1 MHHTALHQQKRRL
14 MSSFPSIQS
23 AITNTRGF
31 YEGGKKTGANR
42 DFWNANSDFETT
54 ATPDRDT
61 MRSRARWLH
70 ENNPIMANV
79 DKAIINN
86 VIGHGITLQAKTG
99 DKSLDTQIEKR
110 FTKWARNCD
119 VSGRKNFSDIQR
131 ILLETRMV
139 DGEVF
144 IYKRI
149 TKDGLKLQI
158 IEADALD
165 NSKGKN
171 GITLDD
177 IGAAKTYHFYIDS
190 KSYDVPAEYI
200 INYARFERSTQL
212 RGISEYK
219 QAIIDIKN
227 FSAFNTATIQ
237 AARARANIS
246 YVIESN
252 RESGLHGV
260 TSEDSE
266 DILDINGL
274 MVYYLKE
281 GENIKSLDASNGGT
295 NYKEF
300 INSVVRMMAVAR
312 NISYELAFRDYS
324 QVNFASARA
333 SLIQD
338 NKRFDYEQEHL
349 TSYVL
354 ESIFDTWLE
363 IEQLKGLKLPNI
375 ETFHR
380 WAYPKRDW
388 VDPLKDLKALQ
399 MELDLGL
406 TTRTDACASRGVDYE
421 ENLATMQ
428 KEEELQ
434 IKYGILKK
442 DVTNA

>member
-1 MHHTALHQQKRRL
+1 
-14 MSSFPSIQS
+14 
-23 AITNTRGF
+23 
-31 YEGGKKTGANR
+31 
-42 DFWNANSDFETT
+42 
-54 ATPDRDT
+54 
-61 MRSRARWLH
+61 MRARARWLH
-70 ENNPIMANV
+70 ENNPIMANI

-86 VIGHGITLQAKTG
+86 VIGRGITLQAKTG
-99 DKSLDTQIEKR
+99 DKKLDAEIEAR
-110 FTKWARNCD
+110 FSKWMRNCD
-119 VSGRKNFSDIQR
+119 ISGRKNFADVQR

-139 DGEVF
+139 DGEVY

-149 TKDGLKLQI
+149 TKDGLKIQI
-158 IEADALD
+158 IEADAID
-165 NSKGKN
+165 SNKGKS
-171 GITLDD
+171 GITIDD
-177 IGAAKTYHFYIDS
+177 TGAAVIYHFSIGG
-190 KSYDVPAEYI
+190 KSYDLPAKDI
-200 INYARFERSTQL
+200 INYARFERASQL

-246 YVIESN
+246 YIVESN
-252 RESGLHGV
+252 RENVAHGA
-260 TSEDSE
+260 TTEDGE
-266 DILDINGL
+266 EIFDINGL
-274 MVYYLKE
+274 MVYYLRE
-281 GENIKSLDASNGGT
+281 GESIKSLDSTNGGT

-300 INSVVRMMAVAR
+300 IGSVVRMMAVAR

-354 ESIFDTWLE
+354 ESIFESWLE
-363 IEQLKGLKLPNI
+363 FEQLQGLRIPSSMP
-375 ETFHR
+375 EVYHR

-399 MELDLGL
+399 VELDIGL

-421 ENLATMQ
+421 ENLETIA
-428 KEEELQ
+428 KEKELRA
-434 IKYGILKK
+434 KYGITIEEDLIIEE
-442 DVTNA
+442 